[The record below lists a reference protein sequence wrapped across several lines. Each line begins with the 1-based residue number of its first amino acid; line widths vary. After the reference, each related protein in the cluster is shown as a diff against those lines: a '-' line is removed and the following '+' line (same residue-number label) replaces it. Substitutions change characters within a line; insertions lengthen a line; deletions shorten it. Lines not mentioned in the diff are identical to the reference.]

1 MDTSLERREHLYD
14 LIKDFDTAMLIT
26 RSADGQ
32 MHARPMAVAATL
44 ADADAYF
51 VAGIDSPK
59 VAEIEANPIVTLT
72 YQSSNQFASVS
83 GKATVVRDPALVDRL
98 WREAWKVWFP
108 KGKTDPAI
116 SLIKFDA
123 HQGEYWNNAG
133 AQGLKYVFEAA
144 KAYVKGE
151 TPKSDEKQHGK
162 VDL

>member
-1 MDTSLERREHLYD
+1 MDKQLERREHLYD
-14 LIKDFDTAMLIT
+14 LLKDFDTAMLVT

-32 MHARPMAVAATL
+32 MRARPMAVAEL
-44 ADADAYF
+44 HADADAYF

-59 VAEIEANPIVTLT
+59 VTEIEANPIVTLT
-72 YQSSNQFASVS
+72 FQSPNQFASVS
-83 GKATVVRDPALVDRL
+83 GQAAVVRDQALVDRL
-98 WREAWKVWFP
+98 WSEAWKVWFP

-116 SLIKFDA
+116 SLIKFNA
-123 HQGEYWNNAG
+123 HAGEYWNNAG

-151 TPKSDEKQHGK
+151 TPKPDEKQHGK